1 MGVGLQPLRI
11 PNGWRIVWNTL
22 FEEDPT
28 EPANANGYYFGG
40 TNLFHATHERR
51 RRAIDIEWRTEEGRP
66 TVGRYRMRVL
76 PMAEA
81 DPSSPPRRRSVVE
94 LEARWREPLADFQI
108 VSRLELVA
116 VLEMWLDNDEQAEP
130 GSVLLSGDS

>member
-11 PNGWRIVWNTL
+11 PNGWRIDWNTL

-40 TNLFHATHERR
+40 TNLFLATHTAR
-51 RRAIDIEWRTEEGRP
+51 RRAIDIEWRTEEGPP

-76 PMAEA
+76 PMSEPLPVARHRA
-81 DPSSPPRRRSVVE
+81 TGE
-94 LEARWREPLADFQI
+94 LEVRWREPLADFQT
-108 VSRLELVA
+108 VSRVDLVA
-116 VLEMWLDNDEQAEP
+116 ELEAWLADGKRAEP
-130 GSVLLSGDS
+130 GAAPDPARI